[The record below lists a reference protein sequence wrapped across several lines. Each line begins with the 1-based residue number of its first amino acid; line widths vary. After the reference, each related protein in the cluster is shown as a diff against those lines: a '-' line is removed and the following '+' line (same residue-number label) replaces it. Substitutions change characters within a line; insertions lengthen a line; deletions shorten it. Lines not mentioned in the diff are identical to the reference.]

1 MAMGAAAHGGIR
13 MEKRT
18 RVGNVSVLAILA
30 LVGAACG
37 DDGIKPDGPP
47 PVILSVAPATGT
59 AGTELHIVGTDFRS
73 GASVTVG
80 GLPSPQVDVV
90 GGGDVFA
97 IVPEGVEV
105 DVTYYVE
112 VRNTDGTSDDAP
124 AAFIAVAPTLS
135 FVNSATK
142 PSGNV
147 GSTVIIEGDAFGDVQ
162 GTGQVYFGDG
172 VTSARLPAT
181 IASADDWTNTF
192 IVTTVPS
199 GAVDGPVSVVT
210 ATGESGSL
218 PFKVTQNAVFSP
230 SAIEWAETTS
240 LPEALSGHAAAWV
253 PIDDALDNTVQRA
266 YVVGG
271 TRENGELSAQVHHA
285 VIQESGGVDPWV
297 SATGLTEPRAF
308 AAVVAATP
316 FNSKVPGSGRLFTIG
331 GIDDTGSPVTTVYS
345 MELDEEGNLGE
356 ATASTALP
364 TALRSVGAVVFRS
377 YIYLAGGA
385 TTGDDPVT
393 TVYRAAIDTLG
404 ALGPWEPLQ
413 ALPAGRAGHGF
424 QSFGGYL
431 YAVGGDGA
439 AVGPHDAGTQQQ
451 SRTDQV
457 VYARINLRNGEL
469 MGDWAV
475 NGASLGKVR
484 SKHSALAAGGNMF
497 VSAGLYAAA
506 TTGSSENTYAQI
518 NSDGTVGSFSGAT
531 GSNTLQSIGAGNLFN
546 HAAIAYVDGS
556 GVAHVMVLGGDSVNN
571 PGARSAGVFFY

>member
-1 MAMGAAAHGGIR
+1 M
-13 MEKRT
+13 KT
-18 RVGNVSVLAILA
+18 RVCVGKLAILGVLA
-30 LVGAACG
+30 LAGTGCG

-47 PVILSVAPATGT
+47 PAILSVAPATGT

-73 GASVTVG
+73 GASVSVG

-97 IVPEGVEV
+97 LVPEGVAA
-105 DVTYYVE
+105 DQTYDVE
-112 VRNTDGTSDDAP
+112 VRNTDGTRDKVA
-124 AAFIAVAPTLS
+124 AAFTAVVPVLK

-142 PSGNV
+142 PSGNA

-172 VTSARLPAT
+172 VTSAPLPAT
-181 IASADDWTNTF
+181 IASPDDWTNTF

-199 GAVDGPVSVVT
+199 GAVSGPVFVVT
-210 ATGESGSL
+210 ATGESESL
-218 PFKVTQNAVFSP
+218 PFTVTQNAVFSP
-230 SAIEWAETTS
+230 STIEWTDTRS

-253 PIDDALDNTVQRA
+253 PIDDAMGNTVQRA

-271 TRENGELSAQVHHA
+271 TRQNGELSAQVHHA
-285 VIQESGGVDPWV
+285 VIQESGGLDPWI
-297 SATGLTEPRAF
+297 SAAGLTEPRAF
-308 AAVVAATP
+308 IAVVAATP
-316 FNSKVPGSGRLFTIG
+316 FNSKVPGSGRLFALG
-331 GIDDTGSPVTTVYS
+331 GIDDSGAPVTTVYS
-345 MELDEEGNLGE
+345 MELDEDGNLGE
-356 ATASTALP
+356 PVTAAALP
-364 TALRSVGAVVFRS
+364 VPLRSVGAVVFRS

-385 TTGDDPVT
+385 GTGNDPVA

-413 ALPAGRAGHGF
+413 SLPSARAGHGF

-439 AVGPHDAGTQQQ
+439 AVGPHDAGTQAQ
-451 SRTDQV
+451 SRSDQV
-457 VYARINLRNGEL
+457 VFARINLRNGEL
-469 MGDWAV
+469 MADWTV

-556 GVAHVMVLGGDSVNN
+556 GVAHVMVLGGDSVND
-571 PGARSAGVFFY
+571 PGTRSAGVFYY